1 MKYKFGIGPM
11 SKNVVD
17 ACIEFSNENSISMSL
32 IPSRRQIEHTGGYAN
47 NWNTYDFANYI
58 RSRNNNIILKR
69 DHGGPNQ
76 GNVVDDGKESL
87 RIDCLNFD
95 AIHIDPWKI
104 CNQFSDGMNLTK
116 DLIEYCFNINSSILF
131 EIGTEQSIFPYD
143 ANQLNE
149 LIVFLKKRLNYRTYQ
164 QVKYAVIQ
172 CGTALKENKNTGSY
186 DKLKILDMISVCKSH
201 DLISKEHNGDYISN
215 ELMYEKFKNGLDSIN
230 IAPEFAQIE
239 TCTYL
244 ESIHDIDIFD
254 RFFKL
259 CLESKKWVKW
269 VDSTFDP
276 YKNKKLLIN
285 ICGHYIFSSEE
296 FIYEIKN
303 KYDIDSLVRKNI
315 KNKLKK
321 LHKNTK

>member
-17 ACIEFSNENSISMSL
+17 GCIEFSNENSISLAL
-32 IPSRRQIEHTGGYAN
+32 IPSRRQIENTGGYAN
-47 NWNTYDFANYI
+47 NWNTFDFAKYI
-58 RSRNNNIILKR
+58 RLRSDNIILKR

-76 GNVVDDGKESL
+76 GNFPDDGKKSL

-104 CNQFSDGMNLTK
+104 SKSFSDGMYLTK
-116 DLIEYCFNINSSILF
+116 DLIEYCFNINNSILF

-186 DKLKILDMISVCKSH
+186 DKLKILDMISVCKVH

-215 ELMYEKFKNGLDSIN
+215 ELMYDKFKNGLDSIN

-239 TCTYL
+239 TCAYL
-244 ESIHDIDIFD
+244 ENIHDIDMFE
-254 RFFKL
+254 RLFKL
-259 CLESKKWVKW
+259 CLESKKWIKW

-276 YKNKKLLIN
+276 YKNKKSLIN
-285 ICGHYIFSSEE
+285 ICGHYIFSSKE
-296 FIYEIKN
+296 FIHEIKD
-303 KYDIDSLVRKNI
+303 KYDIDSSIRKSI
-315 KNKLKK
+315 KHKLKE
-321 LHKNTK
+321 LYNNDV